1 MPLLDQIN
9 SPSDLRRFN
18 DRELTVLADEIRSFM
33 ISAVSK
39 VGGHLA
45 PSLGVVELTIALH
58 SVLESP
64 SDKIIWDVG
73 HQCYAHKIITGRRQE
88 FHTIRRQGGLS
99 GFPSAAES
107 AHDIVGTGHSSTSI
121 SYGAGLMEAIRLAGG
136 TEEADAFEQEGS
148 RPPCV
153 ACVIGDGALTGG
165 IAYEALNQAGH
176 LRTPLIVILNDNEM
190 SIKPNVGAIS
200 QYLSRLRLDPTLYKL
215 REDVSHGIDRIPG
228 IRGGMRSLK
237 EGMKAFLVPGM
248 LFEELGFAYVGIID
262 GHDIKALRKSIRAA
276 MEVQRPVLIHIKT
289 TKGKGYEPAE
299 ARPDT
304 FHGIAPFHVGTGK
317 AIKKPGPITYTE
329 AFGRGLA
336 RMASGDA
343 GIVAVTAAMSNG
355 TGLNY
360 FEHEFPERFYDVGI
374 AEEHAVT
381 FAGGLALGGL
391 KPVVAIYS
399 TFLQRAFDQMV
410 QDIGLQELPVV
421 IAIDRAGLVGDDGP
435 THHGCFDLAYL
446 RPVPGLTIMA
456 PKDEAE
462 LQQML
467 FTALSLGGP
476 AAIRYPRSPGRG
488 VVLPPEFREL
498 PLGKAELLD
507 RGEGALLIG
516 LGTGVGICRRA
527 ARLLVERHGLRPT
540 VVNARFLKPLDE
552 ELIRELADG
561 HKVVVTVEEGT
572 LSGGFG
578 SAVAELFAEEPV
590 PVRRFGLPDRFI
602 PHGSRSRLLK
612 EAGLSPEA
620 VAGYVAAR
628 LAPDELAPATRR
640 KASGE
645 E

>member
-1 MPLLDQIN
+1 MSLLDQIN

-33 ISAVSK
+33 IGTVSK

-58 SVLESP
+58 SVLKSP
-64 SDKIIWDVG
+64 DDKIIWDVG
-73 HQCYAHKIITGRRQE
+73 HQCYAHKIITGRRQQ
-88 FHTIRRQGGLS
+88 FHTIRQQGGLS
-99 GFPSAAES
+99 GFPSGAES
-107 AHDIVGTGHSSTSI
+107 PHDIVGTGHSSTSI
-121 SYGAGLMEAIRLAGG
+121 SYGAGLMEAVRLGAVS
-136 TEEADAFEQEGS
+136 EEGS
-148 RPPCV
+148 GESGGRQPCV

-165 IAYEALNQAGH
+165 VAYEALNQAGQ
-176 LRTPLIVILNDNEM
+176 LRTPLIVVLNDNEM
-190 SIKPNVGAIS
+190 SIKSNVGAIS
-200 QYLSRLRLDPTLYKL
+200 QYLNRLRLDPTLYKL

-276 MEVQRPVLIHIKT
+276 METPRPVLIHIKT

-304 FHGIAPFHVGTGK
+304 FHGIAPFHVSTGK
-317 AIKKPGPITYTE
+317 AIEKPGPITYTE
-329 AFGRGLA
+329 AFGRGLVSMA
-336 RMASGDA
+336 RDDA
-343 GIVAVTAAMSNG
+343 RIVAVTAAMSNG

-360 FEHEFPERFYDVGI
+360 FEQEFPERFYDVGI

-399 TFLQRAFDQMV
+399 TFLQRAFDQLI
-410 QDIGLQELPVV
+410 QDIALQELPVV
-421 IAIDRAGLVGDDGP
+421 LAIDRAGLVGDDGP

-446 RPVPGLTIMA
+446 RPVPGITVMA
-456 PKDEAE
+456 PMDEAE

-467 FTALSLGGP
+467 FTALKMETP
-476 AAIRYPRSPGRG
+476 AAIRYPRGSGRG
-488 VVLPPEFREL
+488 VSMPAAFREL

-516 LGTGVGICRRA
+516 LGMGVGICRRA

-552 ELIRELADG
+552 ELIRELAED
-561 HKVVVTVEEGT
+561 HELVVTVEEGT
-572 LSGGFG
+572 ICGGFG
-578 SAVAELFAEEPV
+578 SAVAELLAEELLS
-590 PVRRFGLPDRFI
+590 VRRFGLPDRFI

-620 VAGYVAAR
+620 VADYVAAR
-628 LAPDELAPATRR
+628 LATEKIAPATKR